1 MEKTNNNQRTKL
13 ELELNQPI
21 KLRLLKNKPYE
32 GKSEFGIYHL
42 YSVEQD
48 GEEKAYFATP
58 EISQKIQVLGV
69 TAGSEIMLTKVAVS
83 NGKKAKAD
91 VLVEVINSHVRTQ
104 VPLGGDSLKQLM
116 EKCLQEA
123 VEITRSVQ
131 GVPFQTEDVQKIAS
145 CLFIART

>member
-1 MEKTNNNQRTKL
+1 L
-13 ELELNQPI
+13 ELELNQPT

-32 GKSEFGIYHL
+32 GKSDFFGIYHL
-42 YSVEQD
+42 YSVERD
-48 GEEKAYFATP
+48 GQELAYFATP
-58 EISQKIQVLGV
+58 EISQKIQALGV
-69 TAGSEIMLTKVAVS
+69 TAGSEIVITKVATP
-83 NGKKAKAD
+83 NGKKIKSD
-91 VLVEVINSHVRTQ
+91 VIVELLEPQIRTQ
-104 VPLGGDSLKQLM
+104 STTSGDSLKQLM